1 MLERV
6 HIFSL
11 GVKSNKVRECRKE
24 CSIMSHKYPPAP
36 EGYEYIFVTHY
47 KHAKTGKTLYAKH
60 YGKKVF
66 CLLVP
71 IDRAS
76 KD

>member
-1 MLERV
+1 
-6 HIFSL
+6 
-11 GVKSNKVRECRKE
+11 
-24 CSIMSHKYPPAP
+24 MSHKYPPAP